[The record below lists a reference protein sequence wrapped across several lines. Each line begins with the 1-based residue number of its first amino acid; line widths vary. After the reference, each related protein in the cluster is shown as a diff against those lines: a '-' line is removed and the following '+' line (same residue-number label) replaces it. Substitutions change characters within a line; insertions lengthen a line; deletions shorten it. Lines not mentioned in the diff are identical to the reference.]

1 MQFIIGIPT
10 NKLGIKNLNTVM
22 TFTCRSR
29 RNYVKCSCT
38 YTTSIEAYVDDNNT
52 HKTDQNLRTERV
64 DDHLYFFI
72 RAHKKNTN
80 KRILVTGRVKTM
92 LYSIYID
99 TFRFMVAG
107 ENLVIYKK

>member
-1 MQFIIGIPT
+1 
-10 NKLGIKNLNTVM
+10 M

-29 RNYVKCSCT
+29 RNHVNRCT
-38 YTTSIEAYVDDNNT
+38 YTISIKAYVDDNNT

-72 RAHKKNTN
+72 RAHKKIPINAFWQQDVL
-80 KRILVTGRVKTM
+80 KRC
-92 LYSIYID
+92 YSIYID

-107 ENLVIYKK
+107 ENLVI